1 MKAALSS
8 ELIKSHFLGGM
19 IDEELA
25 PEISVFFNH
34 PMVDLV
40 NELPSKAITPAMP
53 TIKDCRPNPN
63 VER

>member
-25 PEISVFFNH
+25 PKTSVFFFQSSH
-34 PMVDLV
+34 GG
-40 NELPSKAITPAMP
+40 SI
-53 TIKDCRPNPN
+53 
-63 VER
+63 